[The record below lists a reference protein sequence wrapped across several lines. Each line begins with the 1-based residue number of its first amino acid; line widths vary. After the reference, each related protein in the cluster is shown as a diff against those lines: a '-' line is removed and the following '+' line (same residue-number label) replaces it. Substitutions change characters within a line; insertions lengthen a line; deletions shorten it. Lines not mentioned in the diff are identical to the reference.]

1 MLRHLLARAVLLQR
15 NASGN
20 NSDELGGEEFK
31 LPRTASL
38 VIVIAYNMMLQ
49 LSFFVVISSS
59 GKYVE
64 HLGGNATFS
73 GIAIGIPTLI
83 SGIAL
88 FPMTR
93 YDKGRY
99 ATALHIGCFTGLLGQ
114 VAYAIAYRANFLY
127 LILVG
132 RCLSGISF
140 SGFMY
145 CKRYCTDPS
154 IVGIR
159 RRTTLS
165 SWLVIGQAVGMT
177 LGPFLGGVLYKVGFQ
192 SAIFNGYTSPGWF
205 MASCHGIFWLIV
217 ARYFEDVHTSEMNTE
232 LYEIPIPAS
241 SIEEGNRIR
250 DSTLLPPSV
259 TSRPPSQPEESFAA
273 QLSHITRPQWGVIVC
288 MCWFSMVCFFV
299 LGSWEANLPIFGAA
313 TPTLNWS
320 PFTAGNFIALTG
332 ITAFPFFLANML
344 FAHRIQ
350 DRQLLALGSGLGLC
364 GLLVFILLQAASK
377 VVYGSLF
384 ACWWLIALGF
394 NVATTVTLSL
404 LSKQLPPEWTRRASM
419 AIQYSIYTG
428 RLTGAIWGGSGV
440 AVGMVNFVGLEIGLV
455 GFGGV
460 LFTTLWKNLKA
471 KTG

>member
-1 MLRHLLARAVLLQR
+1 MLRHLIARVLLQR

-20 NSDELGGEEFK
+20 NTDELGGEEFK

-38 VIVIAYNMMLQ
+38 VIVIAYNIMLQ
-49 LSFFVVISSS
+49 VRRYATTALLVSVTFVLRKLSFFVVISSS

-192 SAIFNGYTSPGWF
+192 SAIFNGYTSPGWV
-205 MASCHGIFWLIV
+205 MASCHGVFWLIV
-217 ARYFEDVHTSEMNTE
+217 ARYFEDVHTTEMNTE
-232 LYEIPIPAS
+232 LYEIPIPVS
-241 SIEEGNRIR
+241 SIEEGNRIT

-259 TSRPPSQPEESFAA
+259 TPRSPSQPEESSAA

-332 ITAFPFFLANML
+332 ITGIPILPCEYAVRTSYPRSTITCFRDRPGSVWAFGIH
-344 FAHRIQ
+344 FA
-350 DRQLLALGSGLGLC
+350 SG
-364 GLLVFILLQAASK
+364 
-377 VVYGSLF
+377 
-384 ACWWLIALGF
+384 
-394 NVATTVTLSL
+394 
-404 LSKQLPPEWTRRASM
+404 R
-419 AIQYSIYTG
+419 
-428 RLTGAIWGGSGV
+428 
-440 AVGMVNFVGLEIGLV
+440 
-455 GFGGV
+455 
-460 LFTTLWKNLKA
+460 
-471 KTG
+471 